1 MQQTSFKRGV
11 VQGFGSRNK
20 APERLTDHEWSQMH
34 KESVEKLAAQSNS
47 ADIALQLH
55 AQCRE
60 SQCFH
65 REMLMNFYHLSRQGF
80 PFRGHSETPES
91 FEGNLYQLLLL
102 RAEGKDKMIAWLRRK
117 ENLSPDIVNEIIGQ
131 VVLRSI
137 LTQIK
142 SAMWFFLIADD

>member
-20 APERLTDHEWSQMH
+20 ALESLTDHEWSQMH
-34 KESVEKLAAQSNS
+34 KESVEKLAAQSNG

-65 REMLMNFYHLSRQGF
+65 REMLMKLLS
-80 PFRGHSETPES
+80 S
-91 FEGNLYQLLLL
+91 FSTGISFSL
-102 RAEGKDKMIAWLRRK
+102 A
-117 ENLSPDIVNEIIGQ
+117 
-131 VVLRSI
+131 
-137 LTQIK
+137 
-142 SAMWFFLIADD
+142 F